1 MAIVL
6 CLAGWSAG
14 AAEPEDEL
22 LAIDIHGFVSQGY
35 IRTTDNNYLAK
46 SVRGSFELTEAG
58 LNFTKPLTERL
69 RAGLQ
74 LFTRKLGP
82 QGDFTVKFDW
92 FYLDYRWQDWLG
104 FRAGRVKLPF
114 GLYNDTSDVDSGR
127 TFILLPQSIYPIQ
140 NRDFLLAQTG
150 AELYGYADLR
160 GGGAL
165 DYRLYY
171 GTIFIDVPA
180 QPGAAVLIQ
189 SFDVT
194 YVAGGRLLWETPLP
208 GLRVG
213 GSVQALRLESNILFP
228 AAAATA
234 TIRVPAVLAVASAE
248 YVFRD
253 LLLAA
258 EYSRWRTETQS
269 SNPAL
274 IPQST
279 TWSERAYALASYRL
293 ATWLRAGAYYS
304 VLFPNVDRRSGA
316 ANMQHDVAATLRF
329 DINTQWL
336 AKIEGHYMHG
346 TAALSSGLNDNRPLG
361 TLERNWAALLIR
373 TTAVF

>member
-1 MAIVL
+1 MLIAL
-6 CLAGWSAG
+6 LFAGSRAN

-22 LAIDIHGFVSQGY
+22 LSIDIHGFVSQGY
-35 IRTTDNNYLAK
+35 IRTTDNNFLAK

-74 LFTRKLGP
+74 LFSRKLGP
-82 QGDFTVKFDW
+82 QGDFSIKLDW

-127 TFILLPQSIYPIQ
+127 TFVLLPQSIYPIQ

-150 AELYGYADLR
+150 AEIYGYVDLH

-171 GTIFIDVPA
+171 GTIFIDTPEQAGAQVVLQKIDVP
-180 QPGAAVLIQ
+180 
-189 SFDVT
+189 

-213 GSVQALRLESNILFP
+213 ASLQALRLESNVLFT
-228 AAAATA
+228 ATA
-234 TIRVPAVLAVASAE
+234 TTVTFRLPAVLAVASAE
-248 YVFRD
+248 YGFRD

-258 EYSRWRTETQS
+258 EYSRWRSETQS

-274 IPQST
+274 IPEST

-293 ATWLRAGAYYS
+293 TTWLRAGAYYS
-304 VLFPNVDRRSGA
+304 LLFPNVDRRSGA

-329 DINTQWL
+329 DINTHWL
-336 AKIEGHYMHG
+336 AKVEGHYMQG
-346 TAALSSGLNDNRPLG
+346 TAELNSGLNDNRPVG
-361 TLERNWAALLIR
+361 TLERNWAVLLVK